1 MPAGPSLRRGT
12 PLALGTLLGLFAA
25 QLVGAQLP
33 SAPLLCAAG
42 AACLAFDLGLRL
54 WKPGVLA
61 VLGRVHCDETV
72 RQLLRDLLLVMGLT
86 HLSAVDTAARL
97 VLVGGLLSC
106 YGAQFVC
113 RALGVLVRRART
125 LPVVTRNVDTDA
137 LRLSPAPPRLLAYPG
152 RRMLLF
158 SVPATSGMIATI
170 AAQHVVWGLIGVGT
184 SLLLFAGGT
193 AYLATW
199 LLPGKRPPGEEKV
212 LRWFRDWLADYRP
225 EVGLYF
231 SGGSGT
237 AYQAN
242 MWLSTLATLPR
253 PLVVLRERPMTQQ
266 LADTDVPIVCIPR
279 VAHLME
285 LEHSSLKMLLHPAN
299 APKTSQVLRIP
310 TIKHAFTNHG
320 ESDKLSSC
328 NPYAKVYDQVWV
340 AGPAARLRYA
350 RADVGVDDRDV
361 VEVGRPQLA
370 PIRRADGPP
379 PATRPVTVLYAP
391 TWEGW
396 TNDPGNTSVILAGEN
411 VVRALLA
418 DPRVRLLYRPH
429 PMTGSVNPKAGAAD
443 ARVRA
448 LIAEANAGRTA
459 APAAARPAP
468 GPRRAPLRLPT
479 GDPVAERG
487 AVSVAGPGSADGPR
501 PDSPAAELERQD
513 AALAALTARAG
524 RLAAD
529 EMERMAAQGLPRP
542 GHAEAVA
549 AATDAWRA
557 AFWAAQDPAEHL
569 VLTGSRPDLYSC
581 FNEADVLVSDV
592 SSVVADHLA
601 SGKPYAVVNTTGLSE
616 DDFRAANATV
626 RGATVLTPEADGVP
640 ALLDAVVDPGQDKLA
655 EARTEL
661 TAYLL
666 GPAQPP
672 SLTRFQDAVRAL
684 CAAAEARRARHG
696 TLPGAAQAHAAEV
709 AELAETAES
718 EAGGDQAVAADSSEL
733 PIAPPAAPQGA
744 TR

>member
-12 PLALGTLLGLFAA
+12 PLALGILLGLFAA

-42 AACLAFDLGLRL
+42 AACLAFDLGLRF

-86 HLSAVDTAARL
+86 HLSAVDTLARL
-97 VLVGGLLSC
+97 LLVGGLLSC
-106 YGAQFVC
+106 YGAHFVC

-125 LPVVTRNVDTDA
+125 LPVLTRNVDTSP
-137 LRLSPAPPRLLAYPG
+137 LNLSPAPPRLLAYPG

-158 SVPATSGMIATI
+158 SVPATAGMIATV
-170 AAQHVVWGLIGVGT
+170 AAESVVWGLIGVCT

-212 LRWFRDWLADYRP
+212 LRWFRAWLADYRP

-242 MWLSTLATLPR
+242 MWLSTLATLPQ

-285 LEHSSLKMLLHPAN
+285 LEHSTLKMLLHPAN

-379 PATRPVTVLYAP
+379 PATGPVTVLYAP

-443 ARVRA
+443 ARIRA
-448 LIAEANAGRTA
+448 LIAEANERTA
-459 APAAARPAP
+459 AAREAARDAAERPAP
-468 GPRRAPLRLPT
+468 GPRRAQLRLPA

-487 AVSVAGPGSADGPR
+487 AVSVAGRHADA
-501 PDSPAAELERQD
+501 DSGELARRE
-513 AALAALTARAG
+513 AALDALTARAG
-524 RLAAD
+524 RPWAD
-529 EMERMAAQGLPRP
+529 EMERMAAQGTPRP
-542 GHAEAVA
+542 GHTEAVE
-549 AATDAWRA
+549 AATEAWRR
-557 AFWAAQDPAEHL
+557 AFWAAQDPSAHL
-569 VLTGSRPDLYSC
+569 VLTGARPDLYSC

-601 SGKPYAVVNTTGLSE
+601 SGKPYAVVNTAGLPE
-616 DDFRAANATV
+616 DEFRAANPTV
-626 RGATVLTPEADGVP
+626 RGATVLTPEADGVS

-655 EARTEL
+655 EARAEL
-661 TAYLL
+661 TEYLL
-666 GPAQPP
+666 GPAEPP

-684 CAAAEARRARHG
+684 CAAAEARRVRQASP
-696 TLPGAAQAHAAEV
+696 PGAAEARAAEV
-709 AELAETAES
+709 VELAETAEA
-718 EAGGDQAVAADSSEL
+718 EAGGDQGDPADPSEL
-733 PIAPPAAPQGA
+733 PIARQAAP
-744 TR
+744 R